1 MALSAVRDQ
10 REGYA
15 RRLQEF
21 AEQHRGRLEEMLRGY
36 GPGSAPA
43 AYGLHAGRPT
53 RRLVVERMDSM
64 PFLLRGRWKQELE
77 EVLLDNLEF
86 VWRPCVRLGR

>member
-1 MALSAVRDQ
+1 
-10 REGYA
+10 
-15 RRLQEF
+15 
-21 AEQHRGRLEEMLRGY
+21 MLV
-36 GPGSAPA
+36 
-43 AYGLHAGRPT
+43 GRPEAL
-53 RRLVVERMDSM
+53 LVVERMDSM

>member
-1 MALSAVRDQ
+1 
-10 REGYA
+10 
-15 RRLQEF
+15 
-21 AEQHRGRLEEMLRGY
+21 MLRGY

-43 AYGLHAGRPT
+43 AYGRYMLVGRPEAL
-53 RRLVVERMDSM
+53 LVVERMDSM

-86 VWRPCVRLGR
+86 VWGPCVRLGR

>member
-1 MALSAVRDQ
+1 M
-10 REGYA
+10 
-15 RRLQEF
+15 
-21 AEQHRGRLEEMLRGY
+21 GRAAPRPRTAYMLV
-36 GPGSAPA
+36 
-43 AYGLHAGRPT
+43 GRPEAL
-53 RRLVVERMDSM
+53 LVVERMDSM